1 MDRKLISGT
10 ALAVAAIC
18 LLPLIGVVAAATLG
32 TLDTLTRLAETV
44 LWDYTWTTLVLV
56 TLVAFGAISI
66 GSATAWLV
74 VATEF
79 RGRRILEVALV
90 VPLAFP
96 AYVLAYAYTDV
107 LDHPG
112 IVQTTLR
119 SMMGWGPRDYWFPE
133 IRSLGGAALM
143 LTLVL
148 YPYVYLLARAAF
160 RMQAATPFF
169 AARSLGASPMKA
181 FLTISLPMARPA
193 IAAGALLVV
202 METIADFGTVAHFS
216 VQTYA
221 TGIYTS
227 WFGLADRAAAAQF
240 AGGLLAF
247 ALLVAALEY
256 MNRGKAAFA
265 AKGRQEAFAR
275 FQLVGKRALGAQLIC
290 VLPVLL
296 GLIIPTITLILMG
309 LRSEQDIFSPRYI
322 RFFQNSLLLASVAAL
337 VTVGAAILLG
347 TFNRVLSGKTAV
359 ATLFIGRLGYAVPG
373 GVIAV
378 GLLVPFARFDNWL
391 DDQME
396 AWFDISTGLLIS
408 GSIWLLIAAY
418 MIRFLAAAIGSYDSG
433 LATVTPNIDAAS
445 RVLGRTAWGTV
456 RSIHMPI
463 LRGSIL
469 TALLIVFVDTIK
481 ELPATLILRPFNYD
495 TLAVQAFRLA
505 SDERLEGAAVP
516 SLMIAGIGLLP
527 VILLCAQIGDWRSQ
541 SRK

>member
-216 VQTYA
+216 VQTFA

-227 WFGLADRAAAAQF
+227 WFGLADRAAAAQL
-240 AGGLLAF
+240 AVGLLAF

-322 RFFQNSLLLASVAAL
+322 RFIQNSLLLASVAAL

-463 LRGSIL
+463 LRSSIL